1 MSTVFKEIATIH
13 KIDHTTILF
22 QNKSKTSSV
31 DPQGGEMDPAETK
44 VPLMA
49 HQRRFSAVMDEE
61 PPFGVHL
68 EKINTDRGTI

>member
-1 MSTVFKEIATIH
+1 
-13 KIDHTTILF
+13 
-22 QNKSKTSSV
+22 
-31 DPQGGEMDPAETK
+31 MDPAETK